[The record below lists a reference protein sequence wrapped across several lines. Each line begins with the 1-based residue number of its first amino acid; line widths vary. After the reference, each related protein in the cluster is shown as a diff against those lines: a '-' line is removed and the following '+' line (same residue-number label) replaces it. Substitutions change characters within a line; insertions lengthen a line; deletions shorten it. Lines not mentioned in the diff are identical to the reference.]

1 MSGTNLVNKRV
12 GATMSE
18 PTPFVI
24 DLEEEKKKRGIL
36 PGDLSYQLKINA
48 MDKTEL
54 LEEMVRFNEARARV
68 GQMSLP
74 LMVQGRILFRA
85 LELAAYTQELKILAG
100 SYRRQLD
107 HEIEI
112 GKMPFFETASD
123 TLPLLISG
131 YKIGETLEQYHTK

>member
-1 MSGTNLVNKRV
+1 MLPKLYLKSVHSLSGINLVNKGV
-12 GATMSE
+12 GAAMSE

-68 GQMSLP
+68 GPMTLP

-85 LELAAYTQELKILAG
+85 LELAAYTQELKILAS

-112 GKMPFFETASD
+112 KLKEVKSYYW
-123 TLPLLISG
+123 PLG
-131 YKIGETLEQYHTK
+131 PRG